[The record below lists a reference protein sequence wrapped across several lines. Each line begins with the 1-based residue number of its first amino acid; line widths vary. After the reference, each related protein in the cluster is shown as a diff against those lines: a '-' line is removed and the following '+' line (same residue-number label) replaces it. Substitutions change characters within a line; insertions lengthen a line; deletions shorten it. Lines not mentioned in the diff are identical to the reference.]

1 MIRYRTYFGMPEKE
15 SLRQILSLYELIFEV
30 PSDKV
35 EERMKKVDGLITLC
49 AFHEER
55 VVGFKV
61 GHEDTSEE
69 FYSWIGGAHPFYRKR
84 GIASKFME
92 MQHRI
97 LKERGYKAV
106 FTKTKNKWRHML
118 LLNLRNGFGVIGT
131 LYRFEGGAEDN
142 FEKVLLKEVKINTR
156 MI

>member
-1 MIRYRTYFGMPEKE
+1 MIHYRTYFGMPEKE

-30 PSDKV
+30 SSDKV
-35 EERMKKVDGLITLC
+35 GERMKKVDGLITLC

-69 FYSWIGGAHPFYRKR
+69 FYSWIGGIHLFYRKR
-84 GIASKFME
+84 GIASNFME

-106 FTKTKNKWRHML
+106 FTKTKNKWRNML
-118 LLNLRNGFGVIGT
+118 ILNLRHGFDVIGT
-131 LYRFEGGAEDN
+131 YTDSKGEP
-142 FEKVLLKEVKINTR
+142 KIILKKYF
-156 MI
+156 

>member
-1 MIRYRTYFGMPEKE
+1 MIHYRTYFGMPEKE

-30 PSDKV
+30 SSDKV
-35 EERMKKVDGLITLC
+35 EERMKKVDGLIILC

-69 FYSWIGGAHPFYRKR
+69 FFSWIGGIHPFYRKR
-84 GIASKFME
+84 GIASNFME

-106 FTKTKNKWRHML
+106 FTKTKNKWRNML
-118 LLNLRNGFGVIGT
+118 ILNLRHGFDVIGT
-131 LYRFEGGAEDN
+131 YTDSKGEP
-142 FEKVLLKEVKINTR
+142 KIILKKYF
-156 MI
+156 